1 MRLED
6 RTMAEARKKVILLG
20 GEGIGRGDENMGYEI
35 LMNLVESLGK
45 RGDLPEA
52 IVFWNMAVTLLV
64 EGSPLVPRL
73 KVLEEKGVK
82 IIAGRFCLTDLCIAD
97 TVAVGQAASMDE
109 ILDVLFNNE
118 VISL

>member
-1 MRLED
+1 MGD
-6 RTMAEARKKVILLG
+6 GRKKVLLIG

-35 LMNLVESLGK
+35 LMSLVESLGK

-52 IVFWNMAVTLLV
+52 MVFWNMAVTLLA

-82 IIAGRFCLTDLCIAD
+82 ILAGRFCLTDLCIAD

-109 ILDVLFNNE
+109 ILDLLLRND